1 MYTMIVIGNDPKL
14 SKRVQLMLFKAGF
27 KWALSDKNPA
37 HIDAPFLFAASNGE
51 LKNANY
57 EPYTICGSDL
67 GANVYIGHNLTQAVV
82 NSFPGAK
89 PCVELTVREI
99 SNRLGIPNLKII
111 PEKS

>member
-1 MYTMIVIGNDPKL
+1 MIVIGTDPEL
-14 SKRVQLMLFKAGF
+14 SKQVQLMLFNAGF

-37 HIDAPFLFAASNGE
+37 HTDASFLFAHDNGN
-51 LKNANY
+51 LKFANY
-57 EPYTICGSDL
+57 EPYTICENDV
-67 GANVYIGHNLTQAVV
+67 GAKVYIGHNLTQAVV
-82 NSFPGAK
+82 NSFPCAK